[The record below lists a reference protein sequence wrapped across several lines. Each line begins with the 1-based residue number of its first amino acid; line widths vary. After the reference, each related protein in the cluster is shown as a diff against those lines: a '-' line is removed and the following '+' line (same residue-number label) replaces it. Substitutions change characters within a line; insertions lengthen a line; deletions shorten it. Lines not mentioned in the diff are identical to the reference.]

1 MALAV
6 VLGHRHLCLLG
17 YDSSYDKGRSH
28 AFEQPQNADYKTI
41 PVFVEDREYQTTPM
55 MAKQVEEFRQW
66 LRAITALVPELDVR
80 LFGRGL
86 LYDYVTTGD
95 RAVRTR
101 ETEANQYRELYEDP
115 SYGMSE
121 YRKNVI
127 FQILHDR
134 PTGALLDVGTGRGE
148 TLEMAQDLGYV
159 TVRGTETV
167 PALCKQ
173 DKVLFALLP
182 NLPIG
187 NEAFDTVTCFEVV
200 EHLLPED
207 VVPALQELA
216 RVADHRVIISVCTA
230 PDIRGGANLHPSAR
244 SEAEWEET
252 LRVAW
257 GDDADIRKIGNVSSN
272 GVSPVYEV
280 VKS

>member
-1 MALAV
+1 
-6 VLGHRHLCLLG
+6 
-17 YDSSYDKGRSH
+17 
-28 AFEQPQNADYKTI
+28 
-41 PVFVEDREYQTTPM
+41 
-55 MAKQVEEFRQW
+55 
-66 LRAITALVPELDVR
+66 
-80 LFGRGL
+80 
-86 LYDYVTTGD
+86 
-95 RAVRTR
+95 
-101 ETEANQYRELYEDP
+101 
-115 SYGMSE
+115 MSE

-134 PTGALLDVGTGRGE
+134 PTGSLLDVGTGRGE

-244 SEAEWEET
+244 SEEEWEET

-257 GDDADIRKIGNVSSN
+257 GDDADIRKLGNVSSI
-272 GVSPVYEV
+272 GVSPVYEL